1 MQVVMMILHLLNGE
15 IAKIPVALAM
25 NQSCNYKFITMVKE
39 DSIGTSVYYNGVQV
53 WSYYCKKG
61 TGEYVK

>member
-15 IAKIPVALAM
+15 IAKIPVALAV
-25 NQSCNYKFITMVKE
+25 NQSCNDKFITMVKE

-61 TGEYVK
+61 TGEYIR

>member
-1 MQVVMMILHLLNGE
+1 MEVVMMILHLLNGE
-15 IAKIPVALAM
+15 VAKIPVALAL
-25 NQSCNYKFITMVKE
+25 NQSCNDKFITMVEE

>member
-1 MQVVMMILHLLNGE
+1 MEVVMMILHLLNGE
-15 IAKIPVALAM
+15 VTKIPVALAL
-25 NQSCNYKFITMVKE
+25 NQSCTDKFITMVKE

-61 TGEYVK
+61 TGEFVN

>member
-1 MQVVMMILHLLNGE
+1 MEVVMMILHLLNGE
-15 IAKIPVALAM
+15 VAKIPVALALH
-25 NQSCNYKFITMVKE
+25 QSCNDKFITMVKE

-61 TGEYVK
+61 TGEFVN

>member
-1 MQVVMMILHLLNGE
+1 MQVVMIILHLLNGE

-25 NQSCNYKFITMVKE
+25 NQSCNDKFITMVKE

-61 TGEYVK
+61 TGEYIR

>member
-1 MQVVMMILHLLNGE
+1 MEVVMMILHLLNGE
-15 IAKIPVALAM
+15 VAKIPVALAL
-25 NQSCNYKFITMVKE
+25 NQSCNDKFITMVEE

-61 TGEYVK
+61 TGEWVK

>member
-1 MQVVMMILHLLNGE
+1 MEVVMMILHLLNGE
-15 IAKIPVALAM
+15 VAKIPVALALI
-25 NQSCNYKFITMVKE
+25 QSCNDKFITMVKE

>member
-1 MQVVMMILHLLNGE
+1 MEVVMMILHLLNGE
-15 IAKIPVALAM
+15 VAKIPVALALY
-25 NQSCNYKFITMVKE
+25 QSCNDKFITIVKE

-61 TGEYVK
+61 TGEWVK